1 VERYINQSSYGKMGC
16 YEAVSLVLLNTTV
29 QKILTDD
36 SAFVFVEAGHYKL
49 NFVDCFAI
57 VATKKAIRTISLDES
72 IASVLEELTDDTV
85 EVQWTC

>member
-1 VERYINQSSYGKMGC
+1 MGC